1 VTAPPPEGSG
11 GPPPAPW
18 ERVEKRRDRTAIIWS
33 VVAAVVLAVPTVA
46 LISTF
51 EDQVADLDL
60 SASGAESRS
69 GGADGPSDERP
80 DEPQGGEDVEVPALD
95 LEELD
100 GTDAEFGQLFTAIDR
115 SEQAMLDAQLG
126 IGAAFEGADP
136 QGDPAAVLD
145 DAADAAGEG
154 QRELQ
159 ELRSDLAAP
168 VDDEVAREVRDTY
181 LAHLDAWVRYLVA
194 IEGQPDLLLDGEGE
208 EVFLLSIDTTGDAFA
223 EVVRSELPGDLDDD
237 VRAVAEAIV
246 ERGFPERS
254 PDPGD
259 TV

>member
-18 ERVEKRRDRTAIIWS
+18 ERAEKRRDRTAIIWS

-60 SASGAESRS
+60 SATGSEPPS
-69 GGADGPSDERP
+69 GGAEGPTDEGP
-80 DEPQGGEDVEVPALD
+80 DAPQDRDDVEVPALD
-95 LEELD
+95 LDELD

-115 SEQAMLDAQLG
+115 SERAMLEAQLG
-126 IGAAFEGADP
+126 IGAAFEGGDP
-136 QGDPAAVLD
+136 QDDPTAVLD
-145 DAADAAGEG
+145 AAAEAAGDG

-159 ELRSDLAAP
+159 ELRSELAAP

-194 IEGQPDLLLDGEGE
+194 IEGQPDLLLDAEGE

-223 EVVRSELPGDLDDD
+223 RVVRSDLPGDLDDD
-237 VRAVAEAIV
+237 VREVADAIV

-259 TV
+259 AV